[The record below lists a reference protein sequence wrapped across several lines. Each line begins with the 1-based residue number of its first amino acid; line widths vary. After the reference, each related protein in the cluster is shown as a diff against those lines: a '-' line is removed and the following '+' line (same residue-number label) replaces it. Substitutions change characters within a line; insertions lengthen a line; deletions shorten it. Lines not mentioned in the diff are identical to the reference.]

1 MEDDPGPLP
10 ELDEATLAA
19 VNLRAETVDQMQD
32 FAVGRYRR
40 VFREAVDLFPR
51 LDDPDEEDREVPPLD
66 EDEELDWEEW
76 MLSAALFDLPAGPDG
91 EVIAE
96 VFLAKGAR
104 RLPEGEKQWVRQ
116 MLEAPL
122 TPFVVEDSRK
132 GESVRLRSLWTNEDR
147 FCTDPYVSGWL
158 PAGAIL
164 AARLTGEPSASVIEP
179 GHYTLPPDRLEE
191 MQEAMTAYVVQCGAP
206 TAADLTLAQRRMFS
220 VVVHNLWTE
229 LAREEDG
236 LDPDS
241 PE

>member
-1 MEDDPGPLP
+1 MDADLGPLP

-40 VFREAVDLFPR
+40 VFKEAVDLFPR
-51 LDDPDEEDREVPPLD
+51 LDDVDDEDCEPLD
-66 EDEELDWEEW
+66 DEEELDWEEW

-104 RLPEGEKQWVRQ
+104 RLAEGEKQWIRQ
-116 MLEAPL
+116 MLETPL
-122 TPFVVEDSRK
+122 SPFVVEDSRE
-132 GESVRLRSLWTNEDR
+132 GESVRLRNLWTNEER
-147 FCTDPYVSGWL
+147 VCTDPYVTKWL

-179 GHYTLPPDRLEE
+179 GHYTLPPDRLEV
-191 MQEAMTAYVVQCGAP
+191 MQEAMTAYVAQCGVP
-206 TAADLTLAQRRMFS
+206 AAAALTLAQRRMFS

-229 LAREEDG
+229 LAREEGG
-236 LDPDS
+236 LDPDA